1 MENKNRGL
9 VTSTTTTKSKY
20 KKKGSKI
27 RSKMKTKDFT
37 TVIGEGL
44 NSKKSAYKSKSKKTL
59 QNKKGAVK
67 RKLYTVNKDGTGKV
81 ASSTL
86 KNKKGRTRT
95 IKNKNKAENKY
106 TRVSKRFQKQADK
119 KQKRA

>member
-1 MENKNRGL
+1 MENKNRAL

-59 QNKKGAVK
+59 QNKKGTVK

>member
-1 MENKNRGL
+1 MENKNRAL
-9 VTSTTTTKSKY
+9 VTSTATTKSKY

-37 TVIGEGL
+37 TVIGQGL

-59 QNKKGAVK
+59 QNKKGKVK

>member
-1 MENKNRGL
+1 
-9 VTSTTTTKSKY
+9 
-20 KKKGSKI
+20 
-27 RSKMKTKDFT
+27 MKTKDFT

>member
-1 MENKNRGL
+1 MENKNRAL

-37 TVIGEGL
+37 TVIGECL

>member
-1 MENKNRGL
+1 MENKNRAL

-20 KKKGSKI
+20 KKKGIKI